1 MFRNAVVKQYVPLR
15 FQSVVPQIKTASKD
29 KIQTPTQDM
38 IKRLIANKDLNQVK
52 VQQLY
57 EEIERLYPKEA
68 TVTSENIPYNIKALY
83 YAPRRNLKTHN
94 ELVASLVFKSYDKK
108 NLDFMADFA
117 MRVGFYAGAVMS
129 SPVYLKNEKT
139 LYTFNRSPF
148 VQAKSKQNFTKIE
161 KKIKIDIFDT
171 APEALDLLFS
181 YIMKYPKHAVS
192 MTVQN
197 CTRQTLE
204 SSFVD
209 GLPSNKYM
217 AEALRDDALY
227 QQIEPLA
234 KSELAQQ
241 LLHNDESENVLL
253 EAGDSD
259 IVQTLIEEKANEILN
274 NDAEMQKILKEETE
288 KKEQK

>member
-1 MFRNAVVKQYVPLR
+1 MFRNAVIKHYMPVR
-15 FQSVVPQIKTASKD
+15 CQSVASQLKTTSKGT
-29 KIQTPTQDM
+29 IQTPTQDM

-117 MRVGFYAGAVMS
+117 MRVGFYAGVVMS

-148 VQAKSKQNFTKIE
+148 AQAKSKQNFTKIE

-197 CTRQTLE
+197 STRQTLE

-234 KSELAQQ
+234 KSQLAQN
-241 LLHNDESENVLL
+241 LLHNNESDSAFV
-253 EAGDSD
+253 EAGNPD
-259 IVQTLIEEKANEILN
+259 ISQSQIQDKANEILN
-274 NDAEMQKILKEETE
+274 SNSEMQKILKEEKE
-288 KKEQK
+288 KNKQ

>member
-1 MFRNAVVKQYVPLR
+1 MFKKAVFETSVQLR
-15 FQSVVPQIKTASKD
+15 LVSTVTQT
-29 KIQTPTQDM
+29 KIPTQEM
-38 IKRLIANKDLNQVK
+38 ISKLIANKSVNQMK
-52 VQQLY
+52 VQEIY
-57 EEIERLYPKEA
+57 NEIERLYPKDA
-68 TVTSENIPYNIKALY
+68 TVTSENIPYNIKSLY
-83 YAPRRNLKTHN
+83 YAPRRNLRTKN

-117 MRVGFYAGAVMS
+117 LRAGFYAGAVMS
-129 SPVYLKNEKT
+129 SPVYLKKEKT

-148 VQAKSKQNFTKIE
+148 AQAKSKQNFVKIE

-192 MTVQN
+192 MDVQN
-197 CTRQTLE
+197 YTRQTLE
-204 SSFVD
+204 GSFVD

-217 AEALRDDALY
+217 AEALKEDELY

-241 LLHNDESENVLL
+241 LLHNEEQDTDKIEH
-253 EAGDSD
+253 SD
-259 IVQTLIEEKANEILN
+259 NEVMEKLIEERANEILQ
-274 NDAEMQKILKEETE
+274 NDTNMKKYIEEE
-288 KKEQK
+288 SVKK

>member
-1 MFRNAVVKQYVPLR
+1 MFRKSLTKCSLQLR
-15 FQSVVPQIKTASKD
+15 LQSSIPQIKT
-29 KIQTPTQDM
+29 PTKDM
-38 IKRLIANKDLNQVK
+38 IQRLIANKDLNQVK
-52 VQQLY
+52 VQQIY

-83 YAPRRNLKTHN
+83 YAPRRNLKTHK

-117 MRVGFYAGAVMS
+117 MRAGFYAGAVMS
-129 SPVYLKNEKT
+129 SPVYLKKEKT

-148 VQAKSKQNFTKIE
+148 AQAKSKQNFIKVE

-192 MTVQN
+192 MSVQN
-197 CTRQTLE
+197 YTRQTLE
-204 SSFVD
+204 GSFVD

-217 AEALRDDALY
+217 AEALQNDELY

-234 KSELAQQ
+234 KSELAKQ
-241 LLHNDESENVLL
+241 LLHNEETGNVTIEASESETM
-253 EAGDSD
+253 
-259 IVQTLIEEKANEILN
+259 QKLIEEKANEILKN
-274 NDAEMQKILKEETE
+274 NKDMQKLMKEEDET
-288 KKEQK
+288 K